1 MGHLQSTMRRI
12 EDEEASA
19 AVPVADLSESEAI
32 HPLDMILSPKEE
44 TFDVPAVG
52 TSVQFRLRGNEWRN
66 GQDTFAALVTKA
78 NPADGTVSVVVVLGA
93 DDFME
98 QQNVPKFVG
107 EGDWGW
113 SMLEGFDGSAV
124 AQLRAELKA
133 FKAEL
138 ADVIF
143 GKFPKGEES
152 IYDVLQEHDNRLAL
166 LAGGNSAETGS
177 SRRRH
182 RQKG

>member
-1 MGHLQSTMRRI
+1 MRRI

-113 SMLEGFDGSAV
+113 SLLDGSAGSAV

-138 ADVIF
+138 AGVIF
-143 GKFPKGEES
+143 GEWPIGKES
-152 IYDVLQEHDNRLAL
+152 IYDVLQEHDNRIAL
-166 LAGGNSAETGS
+166 LAGGDTTDAVSP
-177 SRRRH
+177 RRR
-182 RQKG
+182 RKMRG